1 MRNFNEI
8 LRKDVTYDNI
18 KSHKKPGFQPPF
30 KRYIFAKTTGLGGG
44 GEVKLTPVVLGLRSK
59 MLKIKIIALL
69 VNIFD
74 EKSYRKTYITSH
86 GFKIGRQI

>member
-1 MRNFNEI
+1 MIILKVTKNQGFN
-8 LRKDVTYDNI
+8 LLLKDTFLQ
-18 KSHKKPGFQPPF
+18 KPQS
-30 KRYIFAKTTGLGGG
+30 LGGG
-44 GEVKLTPVVLGLRSK
+44 SQIDPPVVLGLRSK

-69 VNIFD
+69 VNIFV

>member
-1 MRNFNEI
+1 MIILKVTKNQGFN
-8 LRKDVTYDNI
+8 LPLKDTFLQ
-18 KSHKKPGFQPPF
+18 KPQGW
-30 KRYIFAKTTGLGGG
+30 GGSQID
-44 GEVKLTPVVLGLRSK
+44 PSVVLGLRSK